1 MPYFAPSF
9 FRMKQVYPVLQWI
22 LLAGVVG
29 LYILHFTGKN
39 QKVGPKTPSA
49 AAASAQTAHGQNGV
63 TIAYFDMD
71 SLNEQIPYVRD
82 QRKLLES
89 EQTAIA
95 NEYENAYRSMEN
107 EKNNFLKKG
116 ESITQQEAEAFQE
129 KLMRRQQEVEN
140 IKQSR
145 AQQLARKGSEV
156 MEKMQKELK
165 DFLVEYNKEHRFSYI
180 LASSSSMEMFLYK
193 DSALDITPAVVAG
206 MIERLGSNK
215 KP

>member
-1 MPYFAPSF
+1 
-9 FRMKQVYPVLQWI
+9 MKQVYPVLQWI

-29 LYILHFTGKN
+29 LYILHFTGGSK
-39 QKVGPKTPSA
+39 KASGKTP
-49 AAASAQTAHGQNGV
+49 AASVASAHSASAKNGLM
-63 TIAYFDMD
+63 IAYFDMD

-116 ESITQQEAEAFQE
+116 EAITQQEAEAFQE

-140 IKQSR
+140 SKQSR
-145 AQQLARKGSEV
+145 SQQLARKGAEV

-165 DFLVEYNKEHRFSYI
+165 DFLIEYNKEHHFSYI

-206 MIERLGSNK
+206 MIERLSNNK

>member
-1 MPYFAPSF
+1 
-9 FRMKQVYPVLQWI
+9 MKQVYPILQWI

-29 LYILHFTGKN
+29 LYILHFSNSGK
-39 QKVGPKTPSA
+39 KVGSKTITA
-49 AAASAQTAHGQNGV
+49 VASASPASAPNGMI
-63 TIAYFDMD
+63 IAYFDMD

-89 EQTAIA
+89 EQNAIA
-95 NEYENAYRSMEN
+95 NEYENAYRNMEN

-140 IKQSR
+140 SKQSR
-145 AQQLARKGSEV
+145 SQQLARKGAEV

-165 DFLVEYNKEHRFSYI
+165 DFLANYNKEHHFAYI
-180 LASSSSMEMFLYK
+180 MASSSSMDIFLYK
-193 DSALDITPAVVAG
+193 DSALDITKEIVAG
-206 MIERLGSNK
+206 MIERLSK